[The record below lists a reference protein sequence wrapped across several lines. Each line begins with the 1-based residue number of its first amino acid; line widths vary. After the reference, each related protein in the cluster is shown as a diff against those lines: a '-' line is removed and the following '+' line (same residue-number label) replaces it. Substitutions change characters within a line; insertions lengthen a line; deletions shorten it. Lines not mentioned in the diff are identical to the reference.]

1 MDSRMMIE
9 LKTDETA
16 APREGLPRRILVVD
30 DEESIRL
37 LLKEY
42 FEIVGLEVHTAGS
55 GVEGL
60 KALEQETYGL
70 VLCDVSMPGL
80 DGFEVFDRIRQLKP
94 DQRFVFISGYAFA
107 GSKRKLLQKSMGLLH
122 KPFHL
127 EDLNRLLEKV
137 YPDLV

>member
-1 MDSRMMIE
+1 MMIE
-9 LKTDETA
+9 SKTDATTTSQ
-16 APREGLPRRILVVD
+16 RGLPRRVLVVD

-55 GVEGL
+55 GIEGL

-80 DGFEVFDRIRQLKP
+80 DGFEVFDRILKLKP

-127 EDLNRLLEKV
+127 EDLNRLLAKV
-137 YPDLV
+137 YPDL